1 MAEYIAHG
9 ETVDGKKC
17 TVYDRFKRFKGLQRE
32 PLTGV
37 MMVLYELD
45 RNCSVEI
52 TDEHGDDIVR
62 QDNVHY
68 AIGDKIKGDAIQLWV
83 CSRRDDVKFEVLEGV
98 TATHG
103 GQLANTKK
111 RAIGM
116 IKYPFKFYDNSIGY
130 TVKPQLK

>member
-1 MAEYIAHG
+1 MAEYVALG

-17 TVYDRFKRFKGLQRE
+17 AVYARYKRFKGLQRE
-32 PLTGV
+32 PLTGT

-52 TDEHGDDIVR
+52 IDEHVESFVR
-62 QDNVHY
+62 LNNVHY
-68 AIGDKIKGDAIQLWV
+68 AVGDKIKGDAIQLWV
-83 CSRRDDVKFEVLEGV
+83 DTKRDSVKFEVSEGV

-103 GQLANTKK
+103 GHLANTKK
-111 RAIGM
+111 RTIGM

-130 TVKPQLK
+130 TSKPQLK